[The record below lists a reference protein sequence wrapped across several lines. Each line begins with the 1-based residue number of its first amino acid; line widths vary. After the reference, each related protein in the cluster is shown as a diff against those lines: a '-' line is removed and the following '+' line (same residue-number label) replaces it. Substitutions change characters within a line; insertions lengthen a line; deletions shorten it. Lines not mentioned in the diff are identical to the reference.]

1 MKIAIVGSGI
11 SGNTIAHLLHKKH
24 NITLFEK
31 NNRIGGHSHTHNI
44 EINGSPISVDTGFIV
59 FNKKTYPLFSSLL
72 RELDVAHEDSKMSFS
87 VFSKKTGL
95 EYNGTTLNTL
105 FSQRRN
111 IFNPKFI
118 KMIFEILRFNKESLG
133 LLNTSKELSLG
144 DYLAKNTYSD
154 YFLKNYILPMGSA
167 IWSSN
172 LETMIKF
179 PAKFFVTFLHNHGML
194 NINNRPQWLTISN
207 GSKSYVQKLCHP
219 FIDKIRLNSNIKF
232 IERKSNKVI
241 VHSKYGSENFDYIFM
256 ACHSNEALAILKDAS
271 NNEKEILGAIPY
283 TNNEVYLHTDSSIM
297 PKYKLSWAAWNY
309 NIDSKESEPITL
321 TYNMNILQNIKIKTP
336 VLVTLNPKGCIDPK
350 KIIKKL
356 NYTHPTF
363 SIDSINAQK
372 KHHII
377 SGINRTFFA
386 GAYWGNGF
394 HEDGVKSAYDSV
406 KQLNQLI
413 D

>member
-72 RELDVAHEDSKMSFS
+72 RELDVAYEDSKMSFS

-207 GSKSYVQKLCHP
+207 GSKSYVQKLCYP
-219 FIDKIRLNSNIKF
+219 FIDNIRLNSNIKF

-321 TYNMNILQNIKIKTP
+321 TYNMNILQNIKIETP

-356 NYTHPTF
+356 NYAHPTF

-372 KHHII
+372 KHPII

-413 D
+413 N

>member
-95 EYNGTTLNTL
+95 EYNGTSLNTL

-133 LLNTSKELSLG
+133 LLTTSKELSLG

-207 GSKSYVQKLCHP
+207 GSKSYVQKLCYP
-219 FIDKIRLNSNIKF
+219 FIDNIRLNSNIKF

-321 TYNMNILQNIKIKTP
+321 TYNMNILQNIKIETP

-356 NYTHPTF
+356 NYAHPTF

-372 KHHII
+372 KHPII

-413 D
+413 N

>member
-72 RELDVAHEDSKMSFS
+72 RELDVAYEDSKMSFS

-207 GSKSYVQKLCHP
+207 GSKSYVQKLCYP
-219 FIDKIRLNSNIKF
+219 FIDNIRLNSNIKF

-321 TYNMNILQNIKIKTP
+321 TYNMNILQNIKIETP
-336 VLVTLNPKGCIDPK
+336 ILVTLNPKGCIDPK

-356 NYTHPTF
+356 NYAHPTF

-372 KHHII
+372 KHPII

-406 KQLNQLI
+406 KQFNQLI
-413 D
+413 N

>member
-72 RELDVAHEDSKMSFS
+72 RELDVAYEDSKMSFS

-256 ACHSNEALAILKDAS
+256 ACHSNQALAILKDPS
-271 NNEKEILGAIPY
+271 NNEKEVLGAIPY
-283 TNNEVYLHTDSSIM
+283 TNNEVYLHTDSTIM

-321 TYNMNILQNIKIKTP
+321 TYNMNILQNIKIETP

-356 NYTHPTF
+356 NYAHPTF

-372 KHHII
+372 KHPII

-413 D
+413 N

>member
-194 NINNRPQWLTISN
+194 SINNRPQWLTISN

-256 ACHSNEALAILKDAS
+256 ACHSNQALAILKDPS
-271 NNEKEILGAIPY
+271 NNEKEVLGAIPY
-283 TNNEVYLHTDSSIM
+283 TNNEVYLHTDSTIM

-321 TYNMNILQNIKIKTP
+321 TYNMNILQNIKIETP

-350 KIIKKL
+350 KFVKKL
-356 NYTHPTF
+356 NYAHPTF

-372 KHHII
+372 KHPII

-406 KQLNQLI
+406 KQFNQLI
-413 D
+413 N

>member
-207 GSKSYVQKLCHP
+207 GSKSYVQKLCYP
-219 FIDKIRLNSNIKF
+219 FIDNIRLNSNIKF

-321 TYNMNILQNIKIKTP
+321 TYNMNILQNIKIETP
-336 VLVTLNPKGCIDPK
+336 ILVTLNPKGCIDPK

-356 NYTHPTF
+356 NYAHPTF

-372 KHHII
+372 KHPII

-406 KQLNQLI
+406 KQFNQLI
-413 D
+413 N

>member
-133 LLNTSKELSLG
+133 LLTTSKELSLG

-207 GSKSYVQKLCHP
+207 GSKSYVQKLCYP
-219 FIDKIRLNSNIKF
+219 FIDNIRLNSNIKF

-321 TYNMNILQNIKIKTP
+321 TYNMNILQNIKIETP

-356 NYTHPTF
+356 NYAHPTF

-413 D
+413 N

>member
-207 GSKSYVQKLCHP
+207 GSKSYVQKLCYP
-219 FIDKIRLNSNIKF
+219 FIDNIRLNSNIKF

-321 TYNMNILQNIKIKTP
+321 TYNMNILQNIKIETP

-356 NYTHPTF
+356 NYAHPTF

-372 KHHII
+372 KHPII

-413 D
+413 N

>member
-256 ACHSNEALAILKDAS
+256 ACHSNQALAILKDPS
-271 NNEKEILGAIPY
+271 NNEKEVLGAIPY
-283 TNNEVYLHTDSSIM
+283 TNNEVYLHTDSTIM

-321 TYNMNILQNIKIKTP
+321 TYNMNILQNIKIETP

-356 NYTHPTF
+356 NYAHPTF

-372 KHHII
+372 KHPII

-413 D
+413 N

>member
-133 LLNTSKELSLG
+133 LLATSKELSLG
-144 DYLAKNTYSD
+144 DYLAKNAYSD

-283 TNNEVYLHTDSSIM
+283 TNNEVYLHTDSTIM

-321 TYNMNILQNIKIKTP
+321 TYNMNILQNIKIETP

-356 NYTHPTF
+356 NYAHPTF

-372 KHHII
+372 KHPII

-413 D
+413 N

>member
-72 RELDVAHEDSKMSFS
+72 RELDVAYEDSKMSFS

-194 NINNRPQWLTISN
+194 SINNRPQWLTISN

-321 TYNMNILQNIKIKTP
+321 TYNMNILQNIKIETP

-356 NYTHPTF
+356 NYAHPTF

-372 KHHII
+372 KHPII

-406 KQLNQLI
+406 KQFNQLI
-413 D
+413 N

>member
-194 NINNRPQWLTISN
+194 SINNRPQWLTISN

-321 TYNMNILQNIKIKTP
+321 TYNMNILQNIKIETP

-356 NYTHPTF
+356 NYAHPTF

-372 KHHII
+372 KHPII

-406 KQLNQLI
+406 KQFNQLI
-413 D
+413 N

>member
-95 EYNGTTLNTL
+95 EYNGTSLNTL

-133 LLNTSKELSLG
+133 LLTTSKELSLG

-207 GSKSYVQKLCHP
+207 GSKSYVQKLCYP
-219 FIDKIRLNSNIKF
+219 FIDNIRLNSNIKF

-321 TYNMNILQNIKIKTP
+321 TYNMNILQNIKIETP

-356 NYTHPTF
+356 NYAHPTF

-413 D
+413 N

>member
-95 EYNGTTLNTL
+95 EYNGTSLNTL

-133 LLNTSKELSLG
+133 LLTTSKELSLG

-172 LETMIKF
+172 LKTMIKF

-207 GSKSYVQKLCHP
+207 GSKSYVQKLCYP
-219 FIDKIRLNSNIKF
+219 FIDNIRLNSNIKF

-321 TYNMNILQNIKIKTP
+321 TYNMNILQNIKIETP

-356 NYTHPTF
+356 NYAHPTF

-413 D
+413 N

>member
-207 GSKSYVQKLCHP
+207 GSKSYVQKLCYP
-219 FIDKIRLNSNIKF
+219 FIDNIRLNSNIKF

-321 TYNMNILQNIKIKTP
+321 TYNMNILQNIKIETP

-356 NYTHPTF
+356 NYAHPTF

-372 KHHII
+372 KHPII

-406 KQLNQLI
+406 KQFNQLI
-413 D
+413 N